1 MRFKRKR
8 SLQKFVAVHAS
19 VHNHFI
25 QGCSFQSRENFKV
38 NLTVARAKWRG
49 LVVA

>member
-1 MRFKRKR
+1 MRFRRRR
-8 SLQKFVAVHAS
+8 SLQKFAAVHAS

-25 QGCSFQSRENFKV
+25 LEFSFQSRENVKV
-38 NLTVARAKWRG
+38 NLTVTQAKWRG